1 MFPYFT
7 VVPYLCIFYPYL
19 YIHVEQRNLCLSY
32 VVEPIENDLCK
43 GSRVCEIKCSICTLL
58 SSLRTAEF
66 LQRRFEAQ
74 QYKIKVE
81 KQMVGKCQTTE

>member
-7 VVPYLCIFYPYL
+7 VVPYLCIFHPHL
-19 YIHVEQRNLCLSY
+19 YIHVVQTKFCLSY
-32 VVEPIENDLCK
+32 VVEPMENYLCK
-43 GSRVCEIKCSICTLL
+43 GSRVCEIKRSICT
-58 SSLRTAEF
+58 SHSFLRTAEF

-81 KQMVGKCQTTE
+81 KQVVGKC